1 MRRRLSPS
9 ALRAGILAKV
19 VSLDG
24 QTKAAVSRGVLDA
37 VGEADG
43 EDDGR
48 TRTGVG
54 LEDGLEPP
62 LPPPQAAKTTTP
74 AQTIVSRQD
83 HRANR
88 CTR

>member
-9 ALRAGILAKV
+9 ALRAGILANV

-24 QTKAAVSRGVLDA
+24 QTKAAESSGVLDA
-37 VGEADG
+37 NGEGEEDG
-43 EDDGR
+43 T

-54 LEDGLEPP
+54 LEDGGVEPWP
-62 LPPPQAAKTTTP
+62 PPPPQAAKTITP
-74 AQTIVSRQD
+74 AQTKVSRLD
-83 HRANR
+83 HRANT